1 MVSLYSY
8 KIHTSDET
16 IFLEDE
22 SARVWSYIDGT
33 RTMEEIV
40 EDSGIASL
48 VVLTTLKTLEKKGL
62 IYWKD
67 RY

>member
-1 MVSLYSY
+1 MTFGSQSRLR
-8 KIHTSDET
+8 KEA
-16 IFLEDE
+16 L
-22 SARVWSYIDGT
+22 AK
-33 RTMEEIV
+33 MEEIV